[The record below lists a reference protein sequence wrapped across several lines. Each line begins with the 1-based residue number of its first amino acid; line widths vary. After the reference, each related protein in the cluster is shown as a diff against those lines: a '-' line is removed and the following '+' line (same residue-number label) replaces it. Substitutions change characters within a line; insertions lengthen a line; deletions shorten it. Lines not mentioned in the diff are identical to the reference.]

1 MLREASSHLDS
12 ASLGSAQMW
21 FHIIDR
27 HFDSALPTS
36 TIAPTSEGSDR
47 PRWFVHYL
55 ARQRDAVDR
64 YADSSR
70 QVYEGLLTQRPLE
83 PQLHSYLGAAL
94 AALGHTGAAL
104 QSGRQAVQLRPVWL
118 DAFTGPTM
126 IWNLATIHL
135 LLGEYEDAIDQLTV
149 LAETPS
155 RLELPPLSLDPT
167 WDPLRDDPRFQRML
181 EREN

>member
-1 MLREASSHLDS
+1 MRVSVFPASWRQ
-12 ASLGSAQMW
+12 GPAQW
-21 FHIIDR
+21 
-27 HFDSALPTS
+27 
-36 TIAPTSEGSDR
+36 
-47 PRWFVHYL
+47 PR
-55 ARQRDAVDR
+55 A
-64 YADSSR
+64 
-70 QVYEGLLTQRPLE
+70 
-83 PQLHSYLGAAL
+83 
-94 AALGHTGAAL
+94 
-104 QSGRQAVQLRPVWL
+104 L